1 MINKWLK
8 LTIISWVFVSILLL
22 TFSAFAVSEKVL
34 LTIPILQE
42 RLNAPILSEGVST
55 IDLRNFVID
64 LTSENTIFREQF
76 YQFLQERINR
86 SKQPLGLDLTESLIQ
101 GEFVASRLG
110 ILTPLSQAALPQLFT
125 ATEQEELKQDKRFLS
140 EPGQQIT
147 SVRVVRGPLILNR
160 AVLTGQTDFSKTIFL
175 QRVEAIET
183 VFTQETNWFESR
195 FARTADFSHALFKQ
209 EINFSNSIV
218 FGGAKFRQIRFLG
231 MANFTGS
238 HFQSETSFSR
248 SEFAQVANFIQSQFF
263 NNIDFNQVNWRD
275 RVLFSKSHFHQV
287 LSLVNSTFE
296 KSVAFRTTHFNGII
310 NLQETKILGQV
321 DFSNALFS
329 PDTYLNVASIALDS
343 EQAKILGDTGEIGR
357 VISLPKLEGNE
368 TVIRNLIRNF
378 RNLEQIPDANQVEYT
393 KERLR
398 FKQIRDRLLD
408 ISSKK
413 IIKFVWFENLIHWL
427 FLSLLILLSNYGTNF
442 SLVFGVGIIAIAY
455 FGFLFWIIDRWR
467 RRIPDPILPNRYD
480 TVCMITSVVLLT
492 VIGVTNIFR
501 SSEQAWI
508 TIACLAVLIFPIPLG
523 LVFRLYRQGRYHDL
537 MDSSYLVEDSS
548 MRQLRL
554 LIVRLPVIPEF
565 PFFRDRYIPIQWERR
580 WNWLNYYDFSLN
592 NFIKLGFNDIRL
604 RDVHLPGTIATLVW
618 YQWSLGI
625 LYIALLLWTLSRT
638 IPGLNL
644 LIYLK

>member
-8 LTIISWVFVSILLL
+8 LTIISWVFALILLF
-22 TFSAFAVSEKVL
+22 TFSALAVSEKIP
-34 LTIPILQE
+34 LTISILQE

-55 IDLRNFVID
+55 IDLRSFVID
-64 LTSENTIFREQF
+64 LTSENTVFREQF
-76 YQFLQERINR
+76 YQLLQERINR

-101 GEFVASRLG
+101 GDFIASKLG

-125 ATEQEELKQDKRFLS
+125 SGEQEELKQDKRFLS
-140 EPGQQIT
+140 EPGEQIT

-160 AVLTGQTDFSKTIFL
+160 AVFTGKTDFAKTIFL

-183 VFTQETNWFESR
+183 TFFQQTNWFESR
-195 FARTADFSHALFKQ
+195 FGRTADFSKALFEQ
-209 EINFSNSIV
+209 EANFSSSIV

-231 MANFTGS
+231 IANFTGS
-238 HFQSETSFSR
+238 YFQSETSFSR
-248 SEFAQVANFIQSQFF
+248 SEFSQFANFTSSQFF
-263 NNIDFNQVNWRD
+263 KNVDFNQVSCRD
-275 RVLFSKSHFHQV
+275 RVLFSKSHFYQS

-296 KSVAFRTTHFNGII
+296 KSVAFRTTRFAGII
-310 NLQETKILGQV
+310 NLQETKILGQM

-329 PDTYLNVASIALDS
+329 ADTYLNVASIALDS
-343 EQAKILGDTGEIGR
+343 EQAKILGDTGAIGR

-378 RNLEQIPDANQVEYT
+378 RNLEQIPDANQIEYT

-398 FKQIRDRLLD
+398 IQQISDRILD
-408 ISSKK
+408 ISSEK
-413 IIKFVWFENLIHWL
+413 IIKLVLFENIIQWL
-427 FLSLLILLSNYGTNF
+427 FLSLLILLSDYGTNF

-455 FGFLFWIIDRWR
+455 FGFLFWFIDRWR
-467 RRIPDPILPNRYD
+467 RQIPDPILPNRYD
-480 TVCMITSVVLLT
+480 TICMISSVISLI
-492 VIGVTNIFR
+492 VIGITNIFK

-508 TIACLAVLIFPIPLG
+508 TIAYLGLLFFPIPLG
-523 LVFRLYRQGRYHDL
+523 LVIRLYRRGRYHDL

-565 PFFRDRYIPIQWERR
+565 PFFRDRYIPIKWERR

-604 RDVHLPGTIATLVW
+604 RDIHLPGTITALVW

>member
-22 TFSAFAVSEKVL
+22 TFSAFAVSEKVI

-42 RLNAPILSEGVST
+42 RLNTPILSEGVST

-64 LTSENTIFREQF
+64 LTSENAIFREQF

-195 FARTADFSHALFKQ
+195 FARTADFSHALCKQ

-231 MANFTGS
+231 MANFSGS

-248 SEFAQVANFIQSQFF
+248 SEFAQIANFIQSQFLK
-263 NNIDFNQVNWRD
+263 NVDFNQVNWRD

-296 KSVAFRTTHFNGII
+296 KSVSFRTTHFDGII

-343 EQAKILGDTGEIGR
+343 EQAKILGDTGAIGR

-378 RNLEQIPDANQVEYT
+378 RDLEQIPDANQVEYT

-398 FKQIRDRLLD
+398 LKQISDRLLD

-413 IIKFVWFENLIHWL
+413 IIKFVWFENVIHWL
-427 FLSLLILLSNYGTNF
+427 FLSFLILLSDYGTNF

-508 TIACLAVLIFPIPLG
+508 TIACLAVLIFPVPLG

-565 PFFRDRYIPIQWERR
+565 PFFRDRYIPIHWERR

-604 RDVHLPGTIATLVW
+604 RDVHLPGTITALVW

>member
-8 LTIISWVFVSILLL
+8 LTIISWVFVLILLF
-22 TFSAFAVSEKVL
+22 TFSAVAVSEKVP

-42 RLNAPILSEGVST
+42 RLNAPILIEGVST
-55 IDLRNFVID
+55 IDLRSFVID
-64 LTSENTIFREQF
+64 LTNENAIFREQF

-101 GEFVASRLG
+101 GEFIASKLG
-110 ILTPLSQAALPQLFT
+110 LLTPLSQAALPQLFT
-125 ATEQEELKQDKRFLS
+125 SGEQEELKQDKRFLS
-140 EPGQQIT
+140 EPGEQIT

-160 AVLTGQTDFSKTIFL
+160 AVFTGKTDFTKTIFL
-175 QRVEAIET
+175 QRIEAIDT
-183 VFTQETNWFESR
+183 TFSQETNWFESR
-195 FARTADFSHALFKQ
+195 FGRTADFSRALFNQ
-209 EINFSNSIV
+209 GVNFSNSIV
-218 FGGAKFRQIRFLG
+218 FGSAKFRQIRFLG

-248 SEFAQVANFIQSQFF
+248 SEFAGLANFTQSQFF
-263 NNIDFNQVNWRD
+263 KNVDFNQVNWRD
-275 RVLFSKSHFHQV
+275 RVLFSKSHFYQLV
-287 LSLVNSTFE
+287 SLVNSTFE
-296 KSVAFRTTHFNGII
+296 KSVAFRTTRFDGVI
-310 NLQETKILGQV
+310 NLQETKILGQI

-329 PDTYLNVASIALDS
+329 ADTYLNVASIALDS
-343 EQAKILGDTGEIGR
+343 EQAKILGDTGAIGR

-378 RNLEQIPDANQVEYT
+378 RNLEQIPDANQIEYT
-393 KERLR
+393 KERLKL
-398 FKQIRDRLLD
+398 KQISDRFLD

-413 IIKFVWFENLIHWL
+413 LIIFVELENIIQWI
-427 FLSLLILLSNYGTNF
+427 FLCLLILLSDYGTNF

-455 FGFLFWIIDRWR
+455 FGFLFWFIDRWR

-480 TVCMITSVVLLT
+480 TICMITSVILLI
-492 VIGVTNIFR
+492 VIGLTNIFS

-508 TIACLAVLIFPIPLG
+508 SIACLGLLVFPIPLG
-523 LVFRLYRQGRYHDL
+523 LVIRLYRKGRYHDL

-565 PFFRDRYIPIQWERR
+565 PFFRDRYVPIHWERR

-604 RDVHLPGTIATLVW
+604 RDLHLPGTITALVW